1 MMGQDTQDSAAVHVL
16 KGIQLRSVFM
26 LRDSHSIV
34 IFVQY
39 LVKP

>member
-1 MMGQDTQDSAAVHVL
+1 MMGQDTQASAAVHVP
-16 KGIQLRSVFM
+16 KRHQLRSVFM

-39 LVKP
+39 LS